1 MAYQRVKQPKI
12 SDVIM
17 AQLEAMILEGSLKPG
32 QRLPPERE
40 LATQFEVW

>member
-17 AQLEAMILEGSLKPG
+17 EQLEAMILEGSIKPKKK
-32 QRLPPERE
+32 LPP
-40 LATQFEVW
+40 